1 MREKQRVVFLC
12 LKKEKKKRTVG
23 SNVHCIIR
31 IVRGQQFIRP
41 VDVVYTR
48 SVDDEY
54 HFLAI
59 TNVQTTKR
67 EREKRRRRR
76 RKSASRREKRKKT
89 NCCVLDGKQLLKN
102 IRIDTTMFY
111 YLYFLC
117 LFFNFSLIQSN
128 KSCSQINNKL
138 TRYHIYLNLPV
149 QNLPTLHLCS
159 SNTSQC
165 CPQIYEDHFQN
176 ATAMELYQ
184 LFELST
190 ISLYESISRLNR
202 DFNRTYEQL
211 INYSRNE
218 THAILERGYN
228 RLYQSYRFAI
238 DNFFTHLLTLT
249 SRTYEH
255 EIKIYLDQLF
265 RQILHIS
272 LTLNNNQTISS
283 NYFACLWKNRP
294 FANNPNVLEQQLE
307 LNFGKLFHLIDL
319 LKLTHEFVQILSTVR
334 RQTIKLVMQI
344 SNH

>member
-1 MREKQRVVFLC
+1 M
-12 LKKEKKKRTVG
+12 
-23 SNVHCIIR
+23 
-31 IVRGQQFIRP
+31 
-41 VDVVYTR
+41 
-48 SVDDEY
+48 
-54 HFLAI
+54 
-59 TNVQTTKR
+59 
-67 EREKRRRRR
+67 
-76 RKSASRREKRKKT
+76 
-89 NCCVLDGKQLLKN
+89 
-102 IRIDTTMFY
+102 TMFY

-117 LFFNFSLIQSN
+117 LLFNFSLIQSN
-128 KSCSQINNKL
+128 KSCFLINNKL
-138 TRYHIYLNLPV
+138 TKYHIYLNLPT
-149 QNLPTLHLCS
+149 QNQPTLRLCS
-159 SNTSQC
+159 SNSSQC
-165 CPQIYEDHFQN
+165 CPQIYQDQFRN
-176 ATAMELYQ
+176 ATAMEVYQ

-190 ISLYESISRLNR
+190 INLYESLSRLNR
-202 DFNRTYEQL
+202 DFNRTYEQI
-211 INYSRNE
+211 INHSRNE

-307 LNFGKLFHLIDL
+307 LQFGKLFHLIDL

-334 RQTIKLVMQI
+334 QMCDKEI
-344 SNH
+344 SHANK